1 VLELVPSVSLIA
13 LTVAVIL
20 AYALRV
26 ARHGAARFTRV
37 DRAGR
42 SPLLGAPAMHMGYW
56 AMTPIARA
64 LAAAGVTANAVSW
77 ASLVL
82 ALGAGVALA
91 LGRFGAGAMFSLASS
106 ACDALDGM
114 IARETAT
121 ANPAGEVLD
130 ATIDRYA
137 ELAFFG
143 GVALHERE
151 QAWIL
156 LLTLVAAAGAIMV
169 SYATA
174 KAEALGVDVPRGVM
188 RRPERAVYLVLG
200 AALVPLATLVR
211 ARVGLPEW
219 VDTLPLVAVMALIAI
234 VGNLS
239 AIGRLAAL
247 ARAARMQPGVEPA
260 RPVGPGRS
268 ADGVALAG
276 NAHGAPHRAFR

>member
-1 VLELVPSVSLIA
+1 VFELAPSVA
-13 LTVAVIL
+13 LVALALAVML
-20 AYALRV
+20 AYAVRV
-26 ARHGAARFTRV
+26 SRHGAARFARV
-37 DRAGR
+37 ERAGR

-56 AMTPIARA
+56 AMTPLARA

-91 LGRFGAGAMFSLASS
+91 LGRFGAGALFSLASS

-130 ATIDRYA
+130 AAIDRYA
-137 ELAFFG
+137 ELVFFG
-143 GVALHERE
+143 GVALHERDH
-151 QAWIL
+151 AGVL
-156 LLTLVAAAGAIMV
+156 FLVLTAAAGAIMV

-200 AALVPLATLVR
+200 AALVPFAWFVR
-211 ARVGLPEW
+211 TRAQLPEW

-234 VGNLS
+234 VGNFS

-247 ARAARMQPGVEPA
+247 ARAARTLPGVEPA
-260 RPVGPGRS
+260 RAVGPGRP

-276 NAHGAPHRAFR
+276 NAHGASHRAFR